1 LAVNAGSDTG
11 HAFASSARKED
22 AMVGK
27 GLRFLVPAALALL
40 VAAQWQDIIRYVK
53 ISQLS
58 TGQGHPE
65 NVPARGRASY
75 PQRPGSGEADGHGDF
90 DSASRGG
97 PRLAQ

>member
-1 LAVNAGSDTG
+1 MA
-11 HAFASSARKED
+11 
-22 AMVGK
+22 GK

-40 VAAQWQDIIRYVK
+40 MAAHWQDIIRYAK

-75 PQRPGSGEADGHGDF
+75 PQRPGSGEANGYGDF